1 MLLMVDLY
9 IRDLEPEDYPHYDRW
24 ERGLHQLHVDA
35 RPDLFQ
41 PLEHPVPLE
50 QYLAE
55 LRDDHE
61 VRLLALVDN
70 TPAGICSLSLRE
82 APKSPLLR
90 GEKGLYVVDLFVDPA
105 FRHRGIAKAL
115 LEEGIRR
122 GQAFG
127 AKRLS
132 LTVWPF
138 NQAAISF
145 YESLGLSTR
154 NLTLEKDL

>member
-1 MLLMVDLY
+1 MSELL
-9 IRDLEPEDYPHYDRW
+9 IRDLRPEDYPHYDRW
-24 ERGLHQLHVDA
+24 ERELHQLHVDA

-41 PLEHPVPLE
+41 PLEHPVPLG
-50 QYLAE
+50 QYLSE
-55 LRDDHE
+55 LAYDHE

-105 FRHRGIAKAL
+105 YRHQGIAKAL

-122 GQAFG
+122 G
-127 AKRLS
+127 KIS

-138 NQAAISF
+138 NKNAMAF

-154 NLTLEKDL
+154 NLTLEKNL

>member
-1 MLLMVDLY
+1 MSELL
-9 IRDLEPEDYPHYDRW
+9 IRDLRPEDYPHYDRW
-24 ERGLHQLHVDA
+24 ERELHQLHVDA

-41 PLEHPVPLE
+41 PLEHPVPLD
-50 QYLAE
+50 QYLTE
-55 LRDDHE
+55 LADDHE
-61 VRLLALVDN
+61 VRLLALVDS

-105 FRHRGIAKAL
+105 YRHQGIAKAL
-115 LEEGIRR
+115 MEEGIRR
-122 GQAFG
+122 GKTFG

-138 NQAAISF
+138 NKNAIAF

-154 NLTLEKDL
+154 NLTLEKNL